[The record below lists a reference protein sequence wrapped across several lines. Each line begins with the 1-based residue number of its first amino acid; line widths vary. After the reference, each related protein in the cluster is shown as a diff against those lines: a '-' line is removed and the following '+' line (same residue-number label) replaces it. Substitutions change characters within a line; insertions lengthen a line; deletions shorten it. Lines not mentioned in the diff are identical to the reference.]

1 MLLFYFFNSELYF
14 SQPGLSREEGNT
26 RIRKSVN
33 AHLILGFAVE
43 FIFFP
48 SDEEVE
54 WLCSASCL
62 SPGGHTS
69 LGILLLHGTVCLG
82 IDFHLV
88 HSLPYLIVENEL
100 QD

>member
-1 MLLFYFFNSELYF
+1 MSFTSHSLACPGRKETREYESLSMHILFLVLLLNL
-14 SQPGLSREEGNT
+14 
-26 RIRKSVN
+26 
-33 AHLILGFAVE
+33 